1 MKPIKLTTNTEDET
15 LVQFLR
21 TYDPSVP
28 SDNEFNDDIIINQ
41 ITAEQQ
47 IAPPTVSKAPVSK
60 AAISKAEK
68 RHWLLPT
75 TIISTALLIFS
86 GNALKAKFM
95 PQIAHDVRELETF
108 MINSWNGSLA
118 QDDDYETY
126 FITFEGEF

>member
-15 LVQFLR
+15 LVHFLR

-28 SDNEFNDDIIINQ
+28 SNSLFDDDIIINQ

-47 IAPPTVSKAPVSK
+47 IAPPTVSNAPVSK

-86 GNALKAKFM
+86 GNALRGKFM

-126 FITFEGEF
+126 FVTFEGEF